1 MIIYDYIYTHT
12 YERFFA
18 GLFPNPTK
26 HIPHQVQTLALV
38 VTLDVPSCGMGQN
51 PWSFI
56 QLVFTISVLQN
67 AWFLMIEH
75 VIHS

>member
-1 MIIYDYIYTHT
+1 MFDNHNSGYIYIYT
-12 YERFFA
+12 YYRLFA

-26 HIPHQVQTLALV
+26 NIPHQVQTLALV

-56 QLVFTISVLQN
+56 QLVFTILVLQKN
-67 AWFLMIEH
+67 IGF
-75 VIHS
+75 

>member
-1 MIIYDYIYTHT
+1 L
-12 YERFFA
+12 FA

-26 HIPHQVQTLALV
+26 NIPHQVQTLALV

-56 QLVFTISVLQN
+56 QLVFTILVLQKN
-67 AWFLMIEH
+67 IGF
-75 VIHS
+75 